1 MKYPNYHTQPITA
14 MPHVNY
20 DNPLPRDYQSFHY
33 KVIESCED
41 WSYGV
46 LLHIHYKTEYVY
58 ATRFEG
64 VYKLY
69 LTEQD
74 AYKAY
79 RKQLEN
85 ILTEIRTQQSNENLP
100 F

>member
-1 MKYPNYHTQPITA
+1 MKYPDHHLERIAA

-20 DNPLPRDYQSFHY
+20 DNPLPKDYQSFQY
-33 KVIESCED
+33 RPIESVED
-41 WSYGV
+41 YSYGI
-46 LLHIHYKTEYVY
+46 LIHIHYKTPYVH

-79 RKQLEN
+79 RKQLET
-85 ILTEIRTQQSNENLP
+85 ILEAIRKQSNETLP